1 MKASILGVLLAL
13 AGGCDSKATAS
24 DPGQPAKPVER
35 SKELESCAS
44 SADCAEA
51 LRCFDQ
57 TCRRTARSTVGDYYA
72 ALGAALTGEPSIAA
86 YSQAIG
92 QYEAAKIS
100 LPPEIDCA
108 YGAALASARANKE
121 HAELGAR
128 VLHRCVLAVPV
139 GSRLRDSAISALAS
153 LGDSG
158 LDPLT
163 LAKPQLADL
172 YLTKGPKKPA
182 SDKLA
187 VAIAGLPQKS
197 NDAVMAKVNET
208 DTHSA
213 LITCWQNAFDATHK
227 DTLAVTIG
235 VKSAFVASEY
245 EDEQGVFV
253 VKLDPAT
260 VTGPDA
266 AADSCVRQVLEPVLK
281 TTAREGYT
289 AKLAVTIK

>member
-1 MKASILGVLLAL
+1 MKAILVGVLLAL
-13 AGGCDSKATAS
+13 AAGCDSKATAS
-24 DPGQPAKPVER
+24 DPQQPAKPLEK

-44 SADCAEA
+44 SADCADA
-51 LRCFDQ
+51 LRCFVQ
-57 TCRRTARSTVGDYYA
+57 MCRRTARSTVGDYYA
-72 ALGAALTGEPSIAA
+72 ALGAAGTGEPAIAA

-92 QYEAAKIS
+92 QYEAAKVS

-108 YGAALASARANKE
+108 YGAALAAARANKE
-121 HAELGAR
+121 HAELAAR

-139 GSRLRDSAISALAS
+139 GSRLRDQAIAALAT
-153 LGDSG
+153 LGEAG

-197 NDAVMAKVNET
+197 NDAVLAKVNET

-213 LITCWQNAFDATHK
+213 LLTCWQNAFDATHK
-227 DTLAVTIG
+227 DTMSVTIG
-235 VKSAFVASEY
+235 VKAAFVASEY

-253 VKLDPAT
+253 VKLDPPTA
-260 VTGPDA
+260 TGPDA

>member
-1 MKASILGVLLAL
+1 MKATLLAL
-13 AGGCDSKATAS
+13 LAVVGACDSKATAS
-24 DPGQPAKPVER
+24 DPGQPAKTDNR

-44 SADCAEA
+44 SADCVDP
-51 LRCFDQ
+51 LRCFEQ
-57 TCRRTARSTVGDYYA
+57 MCRRGARSTVGDYYA
-72 ALGAALTGEPSIAA
+72 ALGAAATGEPAIAA

-108 YGAALASARANKE
+108 YGGALAAAKANKE
-121 HAELGAR
+121 HAELAAR

-139 GSRLRDSAISALAS
+139 GSRLRDQAIAALAT
-153 LGDSG
+153 LNESG

-187 VAIAGLPQKS
+187 VTVSGLPQKS
-197 NDAVMAKVNET
+197 NDAVVAKLNET

-227 DTLAVTIG
+227 DTLSVTVG
-235 VKSAFVASEY
+235 VKAAFVASEY

-253 VKLDPAT
+253 VKLDPPTAA
-260 VTGPDA
+260 GPDA
-266 AADSCVRQVLEPVLK
+266 AAESCIRQVIEPVLK
-281 TTAREGYT
+281 TTAREGYA
-289 AKLAVTIK
+289 AKLSVVIK